1 MPKLT
6 QDQVRELN
14 DCFVMFDKDNKGYI
28 LSQNLRE
35 VLKCLGYNPMDKEL
49 QILQLTVDNDGNG
62 QIDFQEF
69 LNLIECLDGF
79 YPTRAE
85 EEGKKTY
92 IFMLA
97 HNDKPRNPRVIRP
110 TPCSC

>member
-85 EEGKKTY
+85 EEGKET
-92 IFMLA
+92 
-97 HNDKPRNPRVIRP
+97 
-110 TPCSC
+110 